1 VEVADAGGHPR
12 PARSARPLTLAPS
25 YAVLCAAQALTVL
38 AARPPRRTFTSNRLL
53 LAGIVVPAALLGA
66 GVAIVRAVAGGP
78 HALAL
83 AGAVGA
89 PLLAAAGPR
98 RLPLAAALWLVAWLA
113 HGLVA
118 QGAGV
123 ALIALAAMTIAQLVA
138 RFAPDWSIAGG
149 LVAVAIVDVVLV
161 WGTRQV
167 QPATTALHAATL
179 PELAGRPIPPLQDAT
194 FGSAMMGWLDLV
206 APALLGV
213 VARRRL
219 AAAAATGL
227 AAGAWGL
234 LLFVTSTVPATVPAL
249 AGLACARAGRGH
261 VGHPRQP
268 RGAGGGSDGGRGDT
282 S

>member
-12 PARSARPLTLAPS
+12 LARSARPLTLAPS
-25 YAVLCAAQALTVL
+25 YAVLCAVQALTVL
-38 AARPPRRTFTSNRLL
+38 AARPPRTRGR
-53 LAGIVVPAALLGA
+53 AGIAGVLVPAALLGA

-89 PLLAAAGPR
+89 PLLAAAGRR
-98 RLPLAAALWLVAWLA
+98 RLPLAVALWLVAWLA

-123 ALIALAAMTIAQLVA
+123 ALIALAAITIAQLVA
-138 RFAPDWSIAGG
+138 RFAPDWSIAAG
-149 LVAVAIVDVVLV
+149 LVAVAVVEVVFV

-167 QPATTALHAATL
+167 QPATTALHAAAL
-179 PELAGRPIPPLQDAT
+179 PELAGRPIPALQDAT

-219 AAAAATGL
+219 AAAAGSGV

-234 LLFVTSTVPATVPAL
+234 LLFVTSTVPATVPAI
-249 AGLACARAGRGH
+249 AGLACARAGRRH
-261 VGHPRQP
+261 LGHPRQP
-268 RGAGGGSDGGRGDT
+268 RGAGGGAVGDRT
-282 S
+282 HAS